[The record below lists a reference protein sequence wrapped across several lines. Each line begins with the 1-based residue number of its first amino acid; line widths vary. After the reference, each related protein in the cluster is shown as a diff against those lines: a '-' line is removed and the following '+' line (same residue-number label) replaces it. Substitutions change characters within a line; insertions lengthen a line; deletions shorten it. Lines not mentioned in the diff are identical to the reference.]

1 MLIRTPGDV
10 GALIK
15 EQRTK
20 LGLDQDALAKKAG
33 TSRKWLIEVE
43 KGKPGAELELVLR
56 TLRTLGVVLHTGDAA
71 GPAHPKNASIAPSV
85 DLDAVL
91 NSLKRKP

>member
-1 MLIRTPGDV
+1 MVIKSPTDI
-10 GALIK
+10 GAVIK

-56 TLRTLGVVLHTGDAA
+56 TLRTLGITLHATEKSGPQPQRKTGR
-71 GPAHPKNASIAPSV
+71 SPSV

>member
-1 MLIRTPGDV
+1 MVIKSPTDI
-10 GALIK
+10 GAVIK
-15 EQRTK
+15 EQRIK

-56 TLRTLGVVLHTGDAA
+56 TLRTLGITLHTTERSSRRSEARA
-71 GPAHPKNASIAPSV
+71 GSSPSV